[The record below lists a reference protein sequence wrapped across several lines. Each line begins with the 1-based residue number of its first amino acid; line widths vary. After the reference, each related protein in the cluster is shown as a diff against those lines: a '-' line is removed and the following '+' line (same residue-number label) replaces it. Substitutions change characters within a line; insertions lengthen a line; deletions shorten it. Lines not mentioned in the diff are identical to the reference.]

1 MRPAAGASCGEQ
13 APAASGYRR
22 QPFGAQKA
30 RKGRAEGLGC
40 KVPKATQ
47 LRAQHRRARS
57 GRVAPCLKT
66 LAQRHRT
73 PQPGQSQRRARLL
86 KKRVKALQH
95 ARTMPSPRSRPRGE
109 TSRDDGIAAPVCPH
123 QRRRLMRWPPTPKP
137 KNTSS
142 TLTCG
147 SCKAVYAID
156 KEILGKGAGAKVQCE
171 VCGNVWFQATA
182 RVNTLFDGFEL
193 KEYDAEK
200 AQEAIDKQKA
210 RAKEAAD
217 RPPRKRGAATL
228 FVANL
233 PFRYS
238 DDDVVALFAE
248 VAPITSAQVVMDD
261 DGRSRG
267 YGFVEIEVASDAEK
281 LIGEFHGSDVGGR
294 DLIVRPGKQSGG
306 DGGGRGVGAG
316 GGAGEDVAAG
326 GAVAGRRRRRPT
338 LYRSLAARR
347 GYGVSLYRAC
357 IQ

>member
-1 MRPAAGASCGEQ
+1 MARTTAIALLLSAR
-13 APAASGYRR
+13 AASYTAPRR
-22 QPFGAQKA
+22 
-30 RKGRAEGLGC
+30 
-40 KVPKATQ
+40 
-47 LRAQHRRARS
+47 
-57 GRVAPCLKT
+57 
-66 LAQRHRT
+66 RH
-73 PQPGQSQRRARLL
+73 
-86 KKRVKALQH
+86 V
-95 ARTMPSPRSRPRGE
+95 
-109 TSRDDGIAAPVCPH
+109 APVCPH
-123 QRRRLMRWPPTPKP
+123 QRRSVLTRYAADAETEEDVQHII
-137 KNTSS
+137 
-142 TLTCG
+142 TCG

-267 YGFVEIEVASDAEK
+267 YGFVEVVPKSLSRRVSPLLNRASRAPDSLFDLCTDRQARRWRPR
-281 LIGEFHGSDVGGR
+281 SGR
-294 DLIVRPGKQSGG
+294 ENVGG
-306 DGGGRGVGAG
+306 DGGGGRG
-316 GGAGEDVAAG
+316 GGRGRGRGRGRG
-326 GAVAGRRRRRPT
+326 GGR
-338 LYRSLAARR
+338 
-347 GYGVSLYRAC
+347 G
-357 IQ
+357 

>member
-1 MRPAAGASCGEQ
+1 MRTTMHIAALLATNVASYAPRRRPAV
-13 APAASGYRR
+13 
-22 QPFGAQKA
+22 A
-30 RKGRAEGLGC
+30 R
-40 KVPKATQ
+40 
-47 LRAQHRRARS
+47 
-57 GRVAPCLKT
+57 
-66 LAQRHRT
+66 
-73 PQPGQSQRRARLL
+73 
-86 KKRVKALQH
+86 
-95 ARTMPSPRSRPRGE
+95 
-109 TSRDDGIAAPVCPH
+109 PVCAH
-123 QRRRLMRWPPTPKP
+123 QRRSLLRYAADGETDEDVQHII
-137 KNTSS
+137 
-142 TLTCG
+142 TCG

-267 YGFVEIEVASDAEK
+267 YQPVQREGARCA
-281 LIGEFHGSDVGGR
+281 GR
-294 DLIVRPGKQSGG
+294 DGQHLAV
-306 DGGGRGVGAG
+306 GVLNAAKGHAG
-316 GGAGEDVAAG
+316 S
-326 GAVAGRRRRRPT
+326 RRRARFAIPT
-338 LYRSLAARR
+338 LMRVMNSERRSR
-347 GYGVSLYRAC
+347 SAC
-357 IQ
+357 GCQC